1 MLLLILASC
10 GVPEPPIARTA
21 LSLTAGAP
29 VAGVAEG
36 WLDLPVGGP
45 LGGYSSRCD
54 YLDEA
59 GQYDNRVSQYVDSW
73 SVSAGLHTR
82 QAGKVLWLENGD
94 QHTVVI
100 KADLIYSHDVL
111 VERIEAALIAATGED
126 LDGRVIL
133 TASHT
138 HNGVANYSEAE
149 HFYLGGDK
157 YNEEIGQRLITSL
170 TDIALSA
177 YDTRQEAALGMS
189 VATDW
194 DPEDRVYR
202 DRRGE
207 NNAHQFFDDIP
218 AGAYKDPTLWVLR
231 VDDLSG
237 EPLGMFFGFGIHG
250 TLLEDYNVFI
260 STDAVGGLETVLAEQ
275 FDTPVVVAHIQGAA
289 GDASPAGFDKE
300 VAQIESIGIAAVDTV
315 LDQWASTP
323 TAADP
328 IFLETVSRAVSQERD
343 EIAVTRDGTVDW
355 RYPPFDEGLT
365 PDEQIYGDDGSIASP
380 LDEFNAEFGGAFCG
394 DEPLIESGT
403 IGSTSYPYS
412 GCMDVELVSWVV
424 QGIFELT
431 DEEVAMPFTSATKA
445 NTAAMR
451 IGPLPVRGEDGGQT
465 TEDLYFG
472 FFPAEPTAVFAEQF
486 RRRASD
492 ELGLGQVNLVGYAQD
507 HEGYFL
513 TPEDWLLGGYE
524 TTIAIW
530 GPLQAEHVME
540 GILETMDTH
549 LLTDVLEPQ
558 DITGAHQPIAS
569 RGYPLPTMAPDRT
582 PDAGTAAAVLP
593 EGFYNPFPL
602 DTRREYDADAPR
614 PIDLA
619 VSPEAE
625 VGRVQ
630 GLVQFA
636 WMGGDPG
643 VDLPEVTIE
652 RRDGEEWSALTT
664 AAGRTISSNHHDM
677 LLLWQ
682 PDPLYPIDAEQTHT
696 WWVGWQPVGH
706 VLDRPGIPEGSYRLR
721 IAGQAYAG
729 GAETWPWP
737 TEDYEVFSPEFE
749 ITAAVVDISL
759 DGDVLSAWLQAP
771 EWGYRLIDAEGSSRW
786 IDKDEQMTGEN
797 PVRDATVTWTLS
809 DGSTVA
815 DDSEGSVADGRTW
828 WSVTAPESAVSVT
841 VVDGWGN
848 AGVLAL

>member
-10 GVPEPPIARTA
+10 GEPEPPIARTA
-21 LSLTAGAP
+21 LSLIAGAP

-59 GQYDNRVSQYVDSW
+59 GQYDNRTSQYVESW
-73 SVSAGLHTR
+73 AVSSGLHTR
-82 QAGKVLWLENGD
+82 QAGKVLWMENGD
-94 QHTVVI
+94 QHTVII
-100 KADLIYSHDVL
+100 KADLIYSHDIL
-111 VERIEAALIAATGED
+111 VERVEATLSEATGLD
-126 LDGRVIL
+126 LDGRVII

-138 HNGVANYSEAE
+138 HNGVGNYSEAE

-157 YNEEIGQRLITSL
+157 YNEEIGQRLIASL
-170 TDIALSA
+170 SDIALSA
-177 YDTRQEAALGMS
+177 YDTRQAAAIGMS
-189 VATDW
+189 VDKDW
-194 DPEDRVYR
+194 DPEDEVYR

-207 NNAHQFFDDIP
+207 NNEHQFFEDIP
-218 AGAYKDPTLWVLR
+218 AGSYKDPTLWMLR
-231 VDDLSG
+231 VDTLTGD
-237 EPLGMFFGFGIHG
+237 PLGLFFGFGMHG
-250 TLLEDYNVFI
+250 TLLEDYNVLV
-260 STDAVGGLETVLAEQ
+260 SSDSVGGLEAVVAEQ

-289 GDASPAGFDKE
+289 GDASPAGFDEE
-300 VAQIESIGIAAVDTV
+300 VARIESIGVAAVDTI
-315 LDQWASTP
+315 LAQWAATP
-323 TAADP
+323 TASDP
-328 IFLETVSRAVSQERD
+328 IFLETVSHAISQDRD

-355 RYPPFDEGLT
+355 TYAPFDDAFT
-365 PDEQIYGDDGSIASP
+365 PDEQIFDSDGSVLTP
-380 LDEFNAEFGGAFCG
+380 LDEFNAQFGGAFCG
-394 DEPLIESGT
+394 DEPLIKSGT

-431 DEEVAMPFTSATKA
+431 DEEVAMPFASSTKA
-445 NTAAMR
+445 NSAALR
-451 IGPLPVRGEDGGQT
+451 IGPLPILGPDGGQT

-486 RRRASD
+486 RRRATA
-492 ELGLGQVNLVGYAQD
+492 ELGVGQVNIVGYAQD

-513 TPEDWLLGGYE
+513 IPEDWLLGGYE

-540 GILETMDTH
+540 GVLDMMDTH

-558 DITGAHQPIAS
+558 DITGEYQPIAS
-569 RGYPLPTMAPDRT
+569 RGYPLPTLAPDVT

-593 EGFYNPFPL
+593 EDFYNPFPL
-602 DTRREYDADAPR
+602 DTRHEYDTSAVR

-619 VSPEAE
+619 VAPESE
-625 VGRVQ
+625 VVRVQ

-643 VDLPEVTIE
+643 VDLPEVTIQRKE
-652 RRDGEEWSALTT
+652 GSDWVTLTT
-664 AAGRTISSNHHDM
+664 AAGRTLSSNHHDM

-706 VLDRPGIPEGSYRLR
+706 VFDRPGIPEGTYRLHVT
-721 IAGQAYAG
+721 GQTYTG

-737 TEDYEVFSPEFE
+737 SEAYEISSPEFE
-749 ITAAVVDISL
+749 VVAATVDVAL
-759 DGDVLSAWLQAP
+759 DGDALSAWIQAP
-771 EWGYRLIDAEGSSRW
+771 EWGYRLIDEDGSSRW

-815 DDSEGSVADGRTW
+815 ESAAAAVADGRTW
-828 WSVTAPESAVSVT
+828 WTVDAPETAVSVE
-841 VVDGWGN
+841 VADGWGN
-848 AGVLAL
+848 AGVLSL